1 VPVWQSI
8 YEELKSQNFEIISAA
23 QDTGGEAKAGP
34 IFDRAE
40 VTYTAI
46 VDVNHTISSLFNMV
60 NVPSSVWIDE
70 EGRVVRIDEGAYSRS
85 ANVLG
90 NTIGHD
96 GYVPAL
102 RDWIAKGDKSRY
114 IMSADEV
121 SANIRPRTTEEERA
135 EPTFKLANYFFAKG
149 DTDSANVYWDKAQE
163 LSPDSWNF
171 HRQDWSF
178 LPRAETSKN
187 FLGKVNALSKPYYA
201 PMDKLPE
208 VSGSPSPSVNPD

>member
-1 VPVWQSI
+1 MPVWQSI
-8 YEELKSQNFEIISAA
+8 YEELKDQNFEIISAA

-34 IFDRAE
+34 IFDRGK

-46 VDVNHTISSLFNMV
+46 VDVNHTISSLFNFV
-60 NVPSSVWIDE
+60 NVPSAVWIDE
-70 EGRVVRIDEGAYSRS
+70 QGRIVRIDEGTYTKS
-85 ANVLG
+85 AKVLG

-102 RDWIAKGDKSRY
+102 RDWVAKGDKSAY
-114 IMSADEV
+114 IMSPDEV
-121 SANIRPRTTEEERA
+121 ASNIRPRAADEDLA

-149 DTDSANVYWDKAQE
+149 DTDSANAYWDEAQA

-178 LPRAETSKN
+178 LAGAETTKN
-187 FLGKVNALSKPYYA
+187 FMGKVNALEKDYYA
-201 PMDKLPE
+201 PMSKLPDASE
-208 VSGSPSPSVNPD
+208 